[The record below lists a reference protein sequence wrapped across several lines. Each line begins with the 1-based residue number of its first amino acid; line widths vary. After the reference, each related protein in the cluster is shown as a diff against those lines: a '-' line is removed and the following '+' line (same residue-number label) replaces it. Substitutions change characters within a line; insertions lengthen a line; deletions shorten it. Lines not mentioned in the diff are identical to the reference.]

1 MTAKKP
7 QANPAYFDQKDDA
20 FDTEQEFYEYMQEAA
35 EATLHLDM
43 HHRTPARFDNDAWS
57 F

>member
-1 MTAKKP
+1 MTPKTAH
-7 QANPAYFDQKDDA
+7 ANPALFDDQDD
-20 FDTEQEFYEYMQEAA
+20 FDTEQEFYELMQEEA

-43 HHRTPARFDNDAWS
+43 HHKTPARFDNDSWA

>member
-1 MTAKKP
+1 MNVKQPKTHSAFP
-7 QANPAYFDQKDDA
+7 DAHDDRFDSEE
-20 FDTEQEFYEYMQEAA
+20 TLYEYMQEAA

-43 HHRTPARFDNDAWS
+43 HHRTPARLDNDAWG

>member
-1 MTAKKP
+1 MNVKQPKTHSAFP
-7 QANPAYFDQKDDA
+7 DAHNDRFDSEE
-20 FDTEQEFYEYMQEAA
+20 TLYEYMQEAA

-43 HHRTPARFDNDAWS
+43 HHRTPARLDNDAWG